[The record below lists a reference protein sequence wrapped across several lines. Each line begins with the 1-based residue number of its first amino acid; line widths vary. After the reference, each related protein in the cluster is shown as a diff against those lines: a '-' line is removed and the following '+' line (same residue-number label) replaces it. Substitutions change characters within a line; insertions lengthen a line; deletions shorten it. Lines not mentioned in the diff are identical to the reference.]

1 MWKDTEAAQ
10 GSKPSAPA
18 LSFRWAS
25 LTKHELKEKTI
36 ENFKMAAED
45 HYAPSAGALG
55 ARVPGHCTG
64 HTPRTLGLEAG
75 EYAASSAVT
84 AVTSGKVQPG
94 YRRGQRSREGPVSWA
109 RRGWPEAPSRRWGG
123 VASGPLRL
131 CCRAEGRPRR
141 HRQTLTGEP
150 LVPAAPDTARQRYLY
165 TVCSS
170 PSIAWGPQGP
180 TVAYLTKR

>member
-36 ENFKMAAED
+36 ENFKTAAED

-94 YRRGQRSREGPVSWA
+94 YREGAEEPGGAGLLGKAWVARGTIPKMGWGGQRP
-109 RRGWPEAPSRRWGG
+109 PPSLL
-123 VASGPLRL
+123 P
-131 CCRAEGRPRR
+131 C
-141 HRQTLTGEP
+141 
-150 LVPAAPDTARQRYLY
+150 
-165 TVCSS
+165 
-170 PSIAWGPQGP
+170 
-180 TVAYLTKR
+180 